1 LPVSLR
7 ISVGRLPADVEATA
21 YFVISETLTNVVK
34 HAGADLA
41 TVTAEAEGD
50 VLRVEIRDDG
60 VGGADPSRGSGLIG
74 LSDRVEALG
83 GTFGVDSPPG
93 SGTTLLIEIP
103 LTPTPH
109 AQR

>member
-1 LPVSLR
+1 
-7 ISVGRLPADVEATA
+7 
-21 YFVISETLTNVVK
+21 
-34 HAGADLA
+34 
-41 TVTAEAEGD
+41 

-60 VGGADPSRGSGLIG
+60 VGGGDPSQGSGLIG

-83 GTFGVDSPPG
+83 GTFGVDPPG
-93 SGTTLLIEIP
+93 SGTTLVIEIP